1 MLMENNKMIRRGQDT
16 LLQLGSTM
24 VTDQQTAL
32 ALMVCTNIS
41 KNDLS
46 INRFN

>member
-1 MLMENNKMIRRGQDT
+1 MENNKTIHRGRET
-16 LLQLGSTM
+16 FLQLGSTM

-41 KNDLS
+41 KNDLL
-46 INRFN
+46 IN